1 MSLNATVSAER
12 VHIGFFG
19 LRNAGKSSLVNA
31 VTGQR
36 LSVVSEVKGTTTDP
50 VKKAM
55 ELLPMGPVVIIDTPG
70 IDDEGALGEQ
80 RVARA
85 QQVLRQADI
94 AILVVDAQK
103 GLQPTDRKLT
113 ELFTERKLPYLIV
126 FNKSDL
132 LPQLPQET
140 ANEIYVSAETGDGI
154 HALKEKIAV
163 LAKSAESDRKIVADL
178 VYSGDTVVLVV
189 PIDSAAPKGRLILPQ
204 QQTIREL
211 LEVGAFSLVVRESEL
226 SAALSALKTPPR
238 MVITDSQVFGFVSK
252 IVPESIEL
260 TSFSI
265 LFARYKGDLA
275 TVVGGAAMLDRL
287 RDGDKVLISEGCTH
301 HRQCQDIGTVKLPG
315 WINGYTGKTLSY
327 SFTSGTEFPD
337 DVSQYALVVH
347 CGGCML
353 NEREMKSRMERCTE
367 QGVPVTNYGIAI
379 AQMHGIL
386 KRSLTPFPE
395 VLNLLEQ

>member
-1 MSLNATVSAER
+1 MSLNSTVSAER

-31 VTGQR
+31 VTGQK

-70 IDDEGALGEQ
+70 IDDEGELGEQ
-80 RVARA
+80 RVERA
-85 QQVLRQADI
+85 KQILRQADI

-103 GLQPTDRKLT
+103 GLQTADNELI
-113 ELFTERKLPYLIV
+113 ELFRQRKLPYIV
-126 FNKSDL
+126 VYNKTDL
-132 LPQLPQET
+132 LKDFPAET
-140 ANEIYVSAETGDGI
+140 ENEIYVSAETGDGI
-154 HALKEKIAV
+154 HALKEKIAA
-163 LAKSAESDRKIVADL
+163 LAKSAENDRKIVSDL
-178 VYSGDTVVLVV
+178 IEPNDTVILVT

-204 QQTIREL
+204 QQTLREL
-211 LEVGAFSLVVRESEL
+211 LEAGSLTLVVRETEL
-226 SAALSALKTPPR
+226 DAALKALKTPPR
-238 MVITDSQVFGFVSK
+238 MVITDSQAFGVVSK
-252 IVPESIEL
+252 IVPESVTL

-265 LFARYKGDLA
+265 LFARYKGSLA
-275 TVVGGAAMLDRL
+275 TVVGGAAKLDRL
-287 RDGDKVLISEGCTH
+287 KDGDRILISEGCTH

-315 WINGYTGKTLSY
+315 WINSYTGKTLSY

-337 DVSQYALVVH
+337 DLSEYALVVH

-353 NEREMKSRMERCTE
+353 NEKEMKSRLERCTN
-367 QGVPVTNYGIAI
+367 QDIPVTNYGIAI

-386 KRSLTPFPE
+386 KRSIEPFPD
-395 VLNLLEQ
+395 LLKLF